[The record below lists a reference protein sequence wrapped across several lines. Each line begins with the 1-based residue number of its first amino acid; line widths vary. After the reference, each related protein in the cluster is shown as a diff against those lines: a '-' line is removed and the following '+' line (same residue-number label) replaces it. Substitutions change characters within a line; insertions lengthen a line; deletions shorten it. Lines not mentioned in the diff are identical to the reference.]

1 MRDFEP
7 KRSTFTQWG
16 NHLVVPQNSRN
27 VVVFAQRCD
36 CRSCRAVYA
45 CRLLLCNAE
54 YLTSHGDYGYLWI
67 VPKQN
72 HQIVQRPNPVHIDTH
87 AAASL
92 RYIRASME
100 SATSFAVPGSAGI
113 AMGSVGLLTAALSSA
128 PSMHPYWL
136 LIWLTAALVAAALG
150 GSLLV
155 RPSSLRGLTLAGS
168 PIHRF
173 ALCLLPSL
181 FAGAILT
188 AVHWYYGNMPAIP
201 GTWLLLY
208 GCALVASSVSTT
220 RTIGVM
226 GGLFIGLSLLAFVLP
241 ENLQILV
248 LGIGFGGLHI
258 LFGILIGRMGH
269 GRQI

>member
-1 MRDFEP
+1 MP
-7 KRSTFTQWG
+7 PVAISVQ
-16 NHLVVPQNSRN
+16 NQLVRATRN
-27 VVVFAQRCD
+27 VRQRL
-36 CRSCRAVYA
+36 RSAVEA
-45 CRLLLCNAE
+45 MEWDVPRNLLCNAE
-54 YLTSHGDYGYLWI
+54 YLTTHGDYRYLWT

-72 HQIVQRPNPVHIDTH
+72 HQTLQRVNPVQIDTH

-113 AMGSVGLLTAALSSA
+113 AMGSVGLLAAACSSA
-128 PSMHPYWL
+128 PSMHSYWL
-136 LIWLTAALVAAALG
+136 PIWLAAALVAAALG
-150 GSLLV
+150 GSLLI
-155 RPSSLRGLTLAGS
+155 RPSSLRGMTLAGT

-188 AVHWYYGNMPAIP
+188 AVDWYYGNLRAIP

-208 GCALVASSVSTT
+208 GCALVAASVSTT

-241 ENLQILV
+241 ENLQILA
-248 LGIGFGGLHI
+248 LGVGFGGLHI
-258 LFGILIGRMGH
+258 LFGIFIGRMGH
-269 GRQI
+269 GRKI